1 MKGPD
6 VARIMTNGKSLLLA
20 YDHGLE
26 HGPEDFQD
34 KSVDPAYVLSIAKS
48 AGFNGIILQKGVAEK
63 YYNDTYKDLPLVVK
77 LNGKT
82 NLFKGE
88 PISEQVCS
96 VEEAVELGA
105 SAVGYTIYIGSA
117 YEPKMFEE
125 FGKIDEEARDH
136 NLPVILWAYPRGKA
150 IKKVTPKLVGYA
162 ARVGLELGADFVKV
176 KYTGSVGSFAKVVQ
190 NAGKCRVLCLGGS
203 KLSDPKFLQLAKNAV
218 AAGASGMA
226 VGRNIWQH
234 KDPLRI
240 SEALKAVVFN
250 GLSVD
255 QAMKILKPERKNILS
270 KPRKPA
276 KTTGKKAGKERSRK

>member
-6 VARIMTNGKSLLLA
+6 VSRLMTDGKSLLLA

-26 HGPEDFQD
+26 HGPDDFQD
-34 KSVDPAYVLSIAKS
+34 KSVDPAYVLSIAKN

-63 YYNDTYKDLPLVVK
+63 YYNNSFKDLPLVVK

-117 YEPKMFEE
+117 CESKMFEE
-125 FGKIDEEARDH
+125 FGRIDEEARDH

-150 IKKVTPKLVGYA
+150 IKKITPKLVGYA

-176 KYTGSVGSFAKVVQ
+176 KYTGSVSSFAKVVQ
-190 NAGKCRVLCLGGS
+190 DAGKCRVLCLGGS
-203 KLSDPKFLQLAKNAV
+203 KLSDRGFLQLAKSAM

-234 KDPLRI
+234 RDPLKI
-240 SEALKAVVFN
+240 SAALKAVVFD
-250 GLSVD
+250 GQGVD

-270 KPRKPA
+270 KPGKPA
-276 KTTGKKAGKERSRK
+276 KPAARGRRSE